1 MMTTGTV
8 RKWFEAKGY
17 GFLQP
22 QEGGADVFVHA
33 NQLKRSG
40 VSKLEVGERVE
51 FETAARGDKI
61 EAINVRRIDS
71 GAEIDGNT
79 APGWLSATTPV
90 AVLDS
95 SASLI
100 GGEATGNVAAPAP
113 RFGD

>member
-40 VSKLEVGERVE
+40 ISELEI
-51 FETAARGDKI
+51 GD
-61 EAINVRRIDS
+61 
-71 GAEIDGNT
+71 
-79 APGWLSATTPV
+79 
-90 AVLDS
+90 
-95 SASLI
+95 
-100 GGEATGNVAAPAP
+100 
-113 RFGD
+113 